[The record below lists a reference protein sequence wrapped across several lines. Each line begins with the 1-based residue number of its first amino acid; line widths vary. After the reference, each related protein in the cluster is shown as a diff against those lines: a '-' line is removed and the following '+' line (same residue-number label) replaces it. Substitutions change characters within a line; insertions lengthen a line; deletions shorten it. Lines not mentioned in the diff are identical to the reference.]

1 MENKM
6 QADGLRE
13 NDQSGLSWVETRRKI
28 KNRWNKLSSEQLD
41 GLEDQ
46 HSLLP
51 EQLVKAYG
59 FSQDFAESEADTF
72 FEGIKSKDNASQEPT
87 QLGKVDQVS
96 APKMNNHN
104 QPRADRFPHDNSP
117 YFDDQP

>member
-1 MENKM
+1 M
-6 QADGLRE
+6 QADGLKE

-41 GLEDQ
+41 GLQNQ

-51 EQLVKAYG
+51 EQLVKTYG
-59 FSQDFAESEADTF
+59 FSQDFAEAESDTF
-72 FEGIKSKDNASQEPT
+72 FEGIKSKDNASQESN
-87 QLGKVDQVS
+87 QSGKADKVS
-96 APKMNNHN
+96 APKRNN
-104 QPRADRFPHDNSP
+104 QPRADKFPHDNSP